1 MYKIYLYSNM
11 VIFFKMSKKNK
22 SWESLAWII
31 IGVFIL
37 SLVILWIG
45 KLLSHSNDIIASYND
60 ATNMR
65 ILKSNLSHILLK
77 IDTSNILENQVFYIY
92 KDTTHKEFKAYTGTT
107 NATYKYIDV
116 DWNHIADVTAFE
128 KDIYARFLY
137 IQREDTALNSQN
149 QVIRASIKKLI
160 KK

>member
-1 MYKIYLYSNM
+1 MLKRNT
-11 VIFFKMSKKNK
+11 

-31 IGVFIL
+31 IWVFIL
-37 SLVILWIG
+37 SFVVLGIG

-60 ATNMR
+60 STDMR

-77 IDTSNILENQVFYIY
+77 TDTSQVLENQVFYIY
-92 KDTTHKEFKAYTGTT
+92 KDRANQEFKIFTGTT
-107 NATYKYIDV
+107 NATYKYIDI
-116 DWNHIADVTAFE
+116 DWNHIPNVATFE

-137 IQREDTALNSQN
+137 IQREDTALASQN
-149 QVIRASIKKLI
+149 QVIRASIKKLV